1 MKRSLG
7 LVALVVAGCTSM
19 RSSIPPTPQLL
30 HDGVVLERSLP
41 AELPTESTPFP
52 GSQIVLVSTD
62 SAAGLFVPV
71 PFVTD
76 VVMSAL
82 HKQDAR
88 SLGAGLKEVDPYQ
101 AMVKAMGGSSMLSED
116 GKGVPLRPLAYLVD
130 CSDAQYRLAMVARI
144 DTPTWIG
151 RYMAHLPTT
160 ISRSEILSDDAALA
174 GTIRNEMAQAAS
186 ILRSMLERD
195 VRGELS
201 AVLYRA
207 NVGSYHLACSTISGV
222 LSPKLMLA
230 RNAEVVE
237 DAADHIIVRVMGDP
251 RHSGP
256 TGGLLYGMHYLR
268 RDQLHTF
275 ERKAP

>member
-1 MKRSLG
+1 MKLYLG
-7 LVALVVAGCTSM
+7 LISLALAGCTSM
-19 RSSIPPTPQLL
+19 RASTPPAPQLL
-30 HDGVVLERSLP
+30 RDGVVLERSLP
-41 AELPTESTPFP
+41 AELPAESTPFP
-52 GSQIVLVSTD
+52 GSQMVLVSTD
-62 SAAGLFVPV
+62 SAAGLLVPV

-76 VVMSAL
+76 VVMSAV

-88 SLGAGLKEVDPYQ
+88 SLGASLKALDPYQ
-101 AMVKAMGGSSMLSED
+101 TMAKAMGGSAMLSAD
-116 GKGVPLRPLAYLVD
+116 GKGVALRPLAYLVD

-144 DTPTWIG
+144 DTPQWMG
-151 RYMAHLPTT
+151 RYMTHLSTT
-160 ISRSEILSDDAALA
+160 LPRSALHGEDPALA
-174 GTIRNEMAQAAS
+174 GKLQTEMGQAAS

-195 VRGELS
+195 ARGELS

-207 NVGSYHLACSTISGV
+207 DVGSYHLACSTISGV

-251 RHSGP
+251 SHSGP

-268 RDQLHTF
+268 KDQLHTL